1 VDAVVVVAAGL
12 ADGGRSLS
20 EETSMLHQS
29 APATRTGSRLGLN
42 DDHHRLALN
51 VFMLVVI
58 AHWAEH
64 LTQAFQIWALGWPV
78 PQSRG
83 VLGYFYPW
91 LVTSE
96 WLHYGYA
103 LVMLAGLWLL
113 RRGFVGRSRTWWMV
127 AFGVQ
132 FWHHVEH
139 LMLFLQAQTGTMF
152 FGRSVPTS
160 VLQLVLP
167 RVELHLFY
175 NTVVFLPM
183 VIAVYYHLRPSRTEL
198 AAMSCSCVRP
208 ARLQAAAA

>member
-96 WLHYGYA
+96 WLHYGFA
-103 LVMLAGLWLL
+103 VVMLIAFVVL
-113 RRGFVGRSRTWWMV
+113 RHGFVGRARTWWMV
-127 AFGVQ
+127 AFWIQV
-132 FWHHVEH
+132 WHHFEH
-139 LMLFLQAQTGTMF
+139 FLLLMQALTGANML
-152 FGRSVPTS
+152 GKPVPTS
-160 VLQLVLP
+160 IAQLVFP

-175 NTVVFLPM
+175 NAVVFVPM
-183 VIAVYYHLRPSRTEL
+183 VVAMVYHLRPNASERAE
-198 AAMSCSCVRP
+198 MSCGCVLP
-208 ARLQAAAA
+208 ASAKQS